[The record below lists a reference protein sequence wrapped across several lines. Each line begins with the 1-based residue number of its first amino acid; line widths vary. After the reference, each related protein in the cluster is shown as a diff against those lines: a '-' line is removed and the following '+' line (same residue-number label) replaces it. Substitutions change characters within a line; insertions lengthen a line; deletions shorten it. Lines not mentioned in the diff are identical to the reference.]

1 MKKLKAYIF
10 LVCLL
15 VIGSM
20 GVLKV
25 NAKDVEA
32 TIKLVGRNTFGRV
45 LEIEVDCKD
54 AGTSECYLSEAKW
67 YYNDTNSTENGTEI
81 VGNSDIGGTGSYY
94 YQIQQEL
101 IGKYIYVVAK
111 VSSYDSDYDDITL
124 IDITDEKT
132 NVTAV
137 VDDYIDYNV
146 DNSGV
151 SITATAT
158 FEVGASLELKLNG
171 IEQEDNTNVFVYLSD
186 GEEPP
191 VSQTKSGCEYLD
203 TSEKDYTKFKS
214 IYNSKV
220 AVAEDWYL
228 LKGYTKAYV
237 VKRSSDKVN
246 GGYYCEV
253 LNPVTVEKPA
263 IPSLGNRYQFY
274 LFSGNDSAD
283 YNQTLSTYP
292 LFPYSGENGSHQLI
306 TKIGIINDKN
316 VLKKLS
322 KGESDALQVLLDY
335 AKNNEG
341 TTFKYADE
349 HYYRNDIGTFQV
361 QNGAYYYVYTSYDNT
376 DGLYRDLDDVT
387 VVMGENGML
396 VNDVKWEASV
406 YDDLNNNEYNEN
418 TSGDISD
425 DTNDDEYVDT
435 PTENPKT
442 GLYYSLSILSIL
454 LVTGSII
461 VIKLKKHNKIIKL

>member
-1 MKKLKAYIF
+1 MKNLRTYIF

-20 GVLKV
+20 GVLEV

-32 TIKLVGRNTFGRV
+32 SIKLVGRNTFGRE

-54 AGTSECYLSEAKW
+54 AGTSECYVTEAKW
-67 YYNDTNSTENGTEI
+67 YYTDTNSTENGTEI
-81 VGNSDIGGTGSYY
+81 VGSSDIGGTGYKNYY
-94 YQIQQEL
+94 IQQEL

-111 VSSYDSDYDDITL
+111 VSSYDRDYDEITL
-124 IDITDEKT
+124 TDITDAKT
-132 NVTAV
+132 NVTEK

-171 IEQEDNTNVFVYLSD
+171 IEKEDNTDVYVYLSD

-191 VSQTKSGCEYLD
+191 VTQTKDGCEV
-203 TSEKDYTKFKS
+203 TISSSDYTKFKS
-214 IYNSKV
+214 VLNDKV
-220 AVAEDWYL
+220 NKNRINVEYDWYL

-237 VKRSSDKVN
+237 VKKSYDEVN
-246 GGYYCEV
+246 YGYYCEV
-253 LNPVTVEKPA
+253 LNPVTVDKPA
-263 IPSLGNRYQFY
+263 LPALGNRYQFY
-274 LFSGNDSAD
+274 LFSRGDGGFLD
-283 YNQTLSTYP
+283 QTLSTFP
-292 LFPYSGENGSHQLI
+292 LFPYYGEKGSHQLV

-316 VLKKLS
+316 LLKKLS
-322 KGESDALQVLLDY
+322 KGESDTLQTLLDY

-349 HYYRNDIGTFQV
+349 HYNDNDIGTFQV

-376 DGLYRDLDDVT
+376 DGLYRDFDDVT

-396 VNDVKWEASV
+396 VNDVKWEASD
-406 YDDLNNNEYNEN
+406 YDNSNNN
-418 TSGDISD
+418 
-425 DTNDDEYVDT
+425 EYVDT

-442 GLYYSLSILSIL
+442 GLYYSLGILSII
-454 LVTGSII
+454 LVVGSII
-461 VIKLKKHNKIIKL
+461 VIRLKKHNKIIKL

>member
-1 MKKLKAYIF
+1 MKNLRGYIF

-20 GVLKV
+20 GVLEV

-32 TIKLVGRNTFGRV
+32 SIKLVGRNTFGRE

-54 AGTSECYLSEAKW
+54 AGTSECYVTEAKW
-67 YYNDTNSTENGTEI
+67 YYTDTNSTENGTEI
-81 VGNSDIGGTGSYY
+81 VGSSDIGGTGYKN

-111 VSSYDSDYDDITL
+111 VSSYDRDYDEITL
-124 IDITDEKT
+124 TDITDAKT
-132 NVTAV
+132 NVTEK

-158 FEVGASLELKLNG
+158 FEIGASLELKLNG
-171 IEQEDNTNVFVYLSD
+171 IEKEDNTDVYVYLSD

-191 VSQTKSGCEYLD
+191 VTQTKDGCDYPA
-203 TSEKDYTKFKS
+203 TSNKDYTKFKS
-214 IYNSKV
+214 VTNNKISVDY
-220 AVAEDWYL
+220 DWYL
-228 LKGYTKAYV
+228 LKDHTKAYI
-237 VKRSSDKVN
+237 VKRTRDNAN
-246 GGYYCEV
+246 GGAYCKV
-253 LNPVTVEKPA
+253 LKPVTFEKPA

-274 LFSGNDSAD
+274 LFTNGGGYLD
-283 YNQTLSTYP
+283 TFP
-292 LFPYSGENGSHQLI
+292 LFPYFGENGTHQLI
-306 TKIGIINDKN
+306 TKIGLINDKN

-322 KGESDALQVLLDY
+322 KGESDALQALLDY

-341 TTFKYADE
+341 TTFKYTDE
-349 HYYRNDIGTFQV
+349 SHSTDIGTFQV

-376 DGLYRDLDDVT
+376 DGLYRDFDDVT

-396 VNDVKWEASV
+396 VNDVKWEAS
-406 YDDLNNNEYNEN
+406 DNDNSNNN
-418 TSGDISD
+418 
-425 DTNDDEYVDT
+425 EYVDT

-442 GLYYSLSILSIL
+442 GLYYSLGILSII
-454 LVTGSII
+454 LVAGSII
-461 VIKLKKHNKIIKL
+461 VIRLKKHNKIIKL

>member
-1 MKKLKAYIF
+1 MKNLRTYIF

-20 GVLKV
+20 GVLEV

-32 TIKLVGRNTFGRV
+32 SIKLVGRNTFGRE

-54 AGTSECYLSEAKW
+54 AGTSECYVTEAKW
-67 YYNDTNSTENGTEI
+67 YYTDTNSTENGTEI
-81 VGNSDIGGTGSYY
+81 VGSSDIGGTGYKN

-111 VSSYDSDYDDITL
+111 VSSYDRDYDEITL
-124 IDITDEKT
+124 TDITDAKT
-132 NVTAV
+132 NVTEK

-158 FEVGASLELKLNG
+158 FEVSASLELKLNG
-171 IEQEDNTNVFVYLSD
+171 IEKEDNTDVYVYLSD

-191 VSQTKSGCEYLD
+191 VTQTKNGCEYLD

-220 AVAEDWYL
+220 TVADDWYL
-228 LKGYTKAYV
+228 LKGYTKAYI
-237 VKRSSDKVN
+237 VKWSYDKVN

-263 IPSLGNRYQFY
+263 IPALGNRYQFY
-274 LFSGNDSAD
+274 LFSGNDSVD
-283 YNQTLSTYP
+283 YNQTLSTFP
-292 LFPYSGENGSHQLI
+292 LFPYSGEKGSHQLI

-316 VLKKLS
+316 LLKKLS
-322 KGESDALQVLLDY
+322 KGESDALQTLLDY

-341 TTFKYADE
+341 TSFKYADE
-349 HYYRNDIGTFQV
+349 HYYQNDIGTFQV
-361 QNGAYYYVYTSYDNT
+361 QNGVYYYVYTSYDNT
-376 DGLYRDLDDVT
+376 DGLYRDFDDVT

-396 VNDVKWEASV
+396 VNDVKWEAS
-406 YDDLNNNEYNEN
+406 DNDNSNNN
-418 TSGDISD
+418 
-425 DTNDDEYVDT
+425 EYVDT

-442 GLYYSLSILSIL
+442 GLYYSLGILSII
-454 LVTGSII
+454 LVAGSII
-461 VIKLKKHNKIIKL
+461 VIRLKKHNKIIKL

>member
-1 MKKLKAYIF
+1 MKKLRTYIF

-15 VIGSM
+15 IIGWM
-20 GVLKV
+20 GVLEV

-32 TIKLVGRNTFGRV
+32 SIKLVGRNTFGRE
-45 LEIEVDCKD
+45 LKIEVDCKD
-54 AGTSECYLSEAKW
+54 AGTSECYVTEAKW

-81 VGNSDIGGTGSYY
+81 VGSSETGGTGYEYY
-94 YQIQQEL
+94 YIQQEL
-101 IGKYIYVVAK
+101 IGKYIYVVANIY
-111 VSSYDSDYDDITL
+111 SYDRDYDEITL
-124 IDITDEKT
+124 TDITDAKT
-132 NVTAV
+132 NVTEK

-158 FEVGASLELKLNG
+158 FQVGASLELKLNG
-171 IEQEDNTNVFVYLSD
+171 IEQEDNTDVFVYLSD
-186 GEEPP
+186 GEEPL
-191 VSQTKSGCEYLD
+191 VTQTKSGCEYLD
-203 TSEKDYTKFKS
+203 TSAEDYTKFKS

-220 AVAEDWYL
+220 TVAEDWYL
-228 LKGYTKAYV
+228 LKGYTKAYI
-237 VKRSSDKVN
+237 VKRTGDKVN
-246 GGYYCEV
+246 GGAYCEV

-263 IPSLGNRYQFY
+263 IPALGNRYQFY
-274 LFSGNDSAD
+274 LFSSDN
-283 YNQTLSTYP
+283 TLSTFP
-292 LFPYSGENGSHQLI
+292 LFPYDGEKGSHQLI

-322 KGESDALQVLLDY
+322 KGESDALQALLDY

-376 DGLYRDLDDVT
+376 DGLYRDFDDVT
-387 VVMGENGML
+387 VVMGEAGML
-396 VNDVKWEASV
+396 VNDVKWEASNNGNT
-406 YDDLNNNEYNEN
+406 NNN
-418 TSGDISD
+418 
-425 DTNDDEYVDT
+425 EYVDT

-442 GLYYSLSILSIL
+442 GLYCSLGILSIL
-454 LVTGSII
+454 LVAGSII
-461 VIKLKKHNKIIKL
+461 VIRLKKHNKIIKL